1 MVFNLQI
8 DCADGINI
16 CIPVPLVRFRYLLG
30 WGGVGGQ
37 KCFLAEGLAFY
48 AKEEF
53 SFIAAY

>member
-16 CIPVPLVRFRYLLG
+16 CIPLPLVRFRYLLG
-30 WGGVGGQ
+30 RGQ